1 MINLHS
7 FADIHSTWQHAM
19 NKANTF
25 FSLFELLYAQCQRR
39 ELALSTRAGTLT
51 YSAYVYGHNL
61 YRVEVSFLMPLADRH
76 LLAAAAHNRTTSKQE
91 TH

>member
-1 MINLHS
+1 
-7 FADIHSTWQHAM
+7 M

-76 LLAAAAHNRTTSKQE
+76 RLAAAAHNRTTSKQE